1 MCETRR
7 SFVEA
12 GGASNVVALLDAG
25 VPLVDSQADLTPF
38 QREVLLQELT
48 RQQEAAQEDTGSQP
62 PGQVNQLRQPRGG
75 GGETVTY
82 INEHTEPDP
91 DA

>member
-1 MCETRR
+1 MCETRLN
-7 SFVEA
+7 FVEA

-25 VPLVDSQADLTPF
+25 IPLVESQQELTPF
-38 QREVLLQELT
+38 QRMFLLKELERQE
-48 RQQEAAQEDTGSQP
+48 EASQSGQTSS

-82 INEHTEPDP
+82 VNDG
-91 DA
+91 